1 MNHVPTLAPP
11 LDESGKDIMIPLGP
25 GETCGP
31 LCGFTLEDLRAKSV
45 WGDNKAEQVAEGC

>member
-45 WGDNKAEQVAEGC
+45 WGDNKAEQV